1 MEEMKEKYENFKEQ
15 VRAQADIVR
24 VVSDY
29 VPLKKKGGRYWGCCP
44 FHGKRRLLLLQMKAK
59 GYSIALV
66 VVQAGMFLL
75 LL

>member
-1 MEEMKEKYENFKEQ
+1 MEEIKEKYENFKEQ

-44 FHGKRRLLLLQMKAK
+44 FHGRN
-59 GYSIALV
+59 Y
-66 VVQAGMFLL
+66 
-75 LL
+75 